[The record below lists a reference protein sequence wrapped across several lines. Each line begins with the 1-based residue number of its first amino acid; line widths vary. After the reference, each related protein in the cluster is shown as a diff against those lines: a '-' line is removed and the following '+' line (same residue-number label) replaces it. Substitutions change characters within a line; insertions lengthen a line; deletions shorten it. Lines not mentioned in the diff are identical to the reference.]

1 MRKLYSTR
9 GKVFKVAI
17 GCCSLV
23 AVLVCGI
30 LLSGCS
36 DYLDNSIEQ
45 NKMSNESID
54 IPVYKITKDD
64 AIEIADKVLRKTATR
79 SDNDNPTFEYVL
91 NETPTRCI
99 SLSDTLAYVLNYP
112 DNGGFVIVSTDR
124 RVYPV
129 LAYSN
134 EGQFS
139 FDNEIAKTNFIDNIG
154 TYMEENVSDS
164 LYRWVL

>member
-99 SLSDTLAYVLNYP
+99 SLSDTLAYVL
-112 DNGGFVIVSTDR
+112 R
-124 RVYPV
+124 
-129 LAYSN
+129 
-134 EGQFS
+134 
-139 FDNEIAKTNFIDNIG
+139 
-154 TYMEENVSDS
+154 
-164 LYRWVL
+164 